1 MNVYEIK
8 SELMNNILPFWK
20 RLIDNKYGG
29 FYGCMDFDLNVNTK
43 ADKGVILQSRIL
55 WFFSKAYTL
64 MGDMNSLTY
73 AAHAYHFL
81 KTYCLDKEEGGVYW
95 SLTYKGNISDS
106 KKFTYNQAFAIYAL
120 LSYHEATKDEEAL
133 RISYS
138 IYDLIEKKCKDVRG
152 YLEAFDRTFHAIE
165 NDRICGNGLIVSRSA
180 GTVLHILEAYT
191 ELYRIGKQE
200 KVRSSIK
207 YIMDQLENEIFNN
220 EKSYLESYF
229 DIDMK
234 PVSNLDSF
242 GHDIEASWLIEYG
255 CEVINDDSYSLKMRR
270 ITEALRRHVLAEG
283 FDGTAVNND
292 CMNGSVDRTRIWWVQ
307 SEAITGFINGYQSD
321 LERKEYLE
329 AADRIWEFIKTSM
342 IDKRPGSEW
351 INEVD
356 INGKPITGRDIAGP
370 WKCPYHNSR
379 MCLEMIKR
387 VVN

>member
-1 MNVYEIK
+1 MNEYEIK
-8 SELMNNILPFWK
+8 SELMKNILPFWK
-20 RLIDNKYGG
+20 GLIDNRYGG

-43 ADKGVILQSRIL
+43 ADKGVILHSRIL
-55 WFFSKAYTL
+55 WFFSKVYTL
-64 MGDMNSLTY
+64 MGDMDSLSY
-73 AAHAYHFL
+73 ASHAYYFI

-95 SLTYKGNISDS
+95 SLTYKGDVSDS

-120 LSYHEATKDEEAL
+120 LSYYEATKDEEAL
-133 RISYS
+133 LISYS

-152 YLEAFDRTFHAIE
+152 YLEAFDRTFHSIE
-165 NDRICGNGLIVSRSA
+165 NDRICGNGLIVCRSA

-191 ELYRIGKQE
+191 ELYRIGKLE
-200 KVRSSIK
+200 KVKSSIK
-207 YIMDQLENEIFNN
+207 YIMDQLENEIFNYD
-220 EKSYLESYF
+220 KSYLESYF

-255 CEVINDDSYSLKMRR
+255 CEVINDDYYSLKMRR

-292 CMNGSVDRTRIWWVQ
+292 CMNGSVDSTRIWWVQ
-307 SEAITGFINGYQSD
+307 SEAITGFMNGYQSD

-329 AADRIWEFIKTSM
+329 AADSIWEFIKTSM
-342 IDKRPGSEW
+342 IDRRPGSEW

-356 INGKPITGRDIAGP
+356 INGKPIIGRDIAGP
-370 WKCPYHNSR
+370 WKCPYHNYR
-379 MCLEMIKR
+379 MCL
-387 VVN
+387 